1 MVRAGEPA
9 QIVDRIAPAD
19 HVVVIDVLQ
28 IAAGRLL
35 RLRRA
40 RAAAYSPAL
49 IKPAQVVRKEAAP
62 VQHAEL
68 EIGKAVEN
76 SAIGHEAERKGAVRG
91 IAADEPETV
100 GPHLFRPRHVF
111 RMHDDQ
117 CVQFLRLCPERI
129 EIRAVIV
136 IAVDVSADVA
146 TAQHEIAYRVLEDL
160 GGADGV
166 LQRHGSDAN
175 ETIRMACNQ
184 LFDSF
189 VIDAA
194 PALALFAREPVA
206 QGRRMSFQ
214 SSHSQLRLLHHLE
227 SLIYDGELTLEHKL
241 WAAGKGQ
248 GFLTVGLRKLYTQ
261 RFAVTFS

>member
-1 MVRAGEPA
+1 MIGEE
-9 QIVDRIAPAD
+9 
-19 HVVVIDVLQ
+19 
-28 IAAGRLL
+28 
-35 RLRRA
+35 
-40 RAAAYSPAL
+40 AAA
-49 IKPAQVVRKEAAP
+49 VE
-62 VQHAEL
+62 HAEL
-68 EIGKAVEN
+68 EIGKTVEN
-76 SAIGHEAERKGAVRG
+76 SAVGHEAERKSAVGG
-91 IAADEPETV
+91 IAADKPETV

-136 IAVDVSADVA
+136 IAVDVGADVA
-146 TAQHEIAYRVLEDL
+146 TAQLEIAYRVFEDL

-175 ETIRMACNQ
+175 ETIWMARDQ
-184 LFDSF
+184 LFNSF

-194 PALALFAREPVA
+194 PALALFAREPVT

-241 WAAGKGQ
+241 WTAGKRQ
-248 GFLTVGLRKLYTQ
+248 GFLTVGLRELHAQ
-261 RFAVTFS
+261 RFAVTFGFFQQAVRHIVMVNIDGANLRFMINPVRPRIIYGACTLTLTLPSP